1 MILKNATIL
10 NADFELVKK
19 DIKIDGQTIVDIADC
34 INGEN
39 EVDYSG
45 KTIVPGV
52 IDIHTHG
59 AALHDHCSGDKEGL
73 ARVCEFE
80 AKNGVTSFLPTTMT
94 VSEDMLIKAT
104 TAVAEFMKTQKSG
117 ATPLGV
123 HLEGPFFSMSKRG
136 AQPAEYIKEPN
147 ADMFYKIYDACGK
160 IVKIIDIAPET
171 NGALEFIDK
180 VKDTCTVSIGHTAAD
195 YETTKKGFEAGATHT
210 VHLYNAMTG
219 ATHRE
224 PGVAGAVWDNDSVTA
239 ELICDGVHIHPAIIR
254 TTFKLLGKRVV
265 MISDSL
271 SGTGLKD
278 GESFLDAGGHTITIN
293 NGKAT
298 LDDGTIAGSTT
309 NLFECVRRTISFG
322 IKFEDAFY
330 AATYAP
336 AKVIGVDNVL
346 GSIDIGKRADLVVID
361 DKLNIEAVYIKGKR
375 EA

>member
-1 MILKNATIL
+1 
-10 NADFELVKK
+10 
-19 DIKIDGQTIVDIADC
+19 
-34 INGEN
+34 
-39 EVDYSG
+39 
-45 KTIVPGV
+45 
-52 IDIHTHG
+52 
-59 AALHDHCSGDKEGL
+59 
-73 ARVCEFE
+73 
-80 AKNGVTSFLPTTMT
+80 MT

-136 AQPAEYIKEPN
+136 AQPAEYIKEPSV
-147 ADMFYKIYDACGK
+147 DMFYRIYDACEK
-160 IVKIIDIAPET
+160 TVKIIDIAPET
-171 NGALEFIDK
+171 NGALEFINK
-180 VKDTCTVSIGHTAAD
+180 VKDTCTVSIGHTAAN
-195 YETTKKGFEAGATHT
+195 YEQTKKGFEAGATHT

-224 PGVAGAVWDNDSVTA
+224 PGVAGAVWDNDSATA
-239 ELICDGVHIHPAIIR
+239 EIICDGVHIHPAIIR

-293 NGKAT
+293 GGKAT

-336 AKVIGVDNVL
+336 AKVIGMDGEI
-346 GSIDIGKRADLVVID
+346 GSIESGKIADLVFVD
-361 DKLNIEAVYIKGKR
+361 DKFNVLNVMVGGERNDYKN
-375 EA
+375 E

>member
-10 NADFELVKK
+10 NGEFELVKK
-19 DIKIDGQTIVDIADC
+19 DIKIEGETIVEIADS

-59 AALHDHCSGDKEGL
+59 AAVHDHCSGDMGGL
-73 ARVCEFE
+73 ARVAEFE

-94 VSEDMLIKAT
+94 VSEDMLINAT
-104 TAVAEFMKTQKSG
+104 KAVAEFMKTQQKG

-136 AQPAEYIKEPN
+136 AQPAEYIKDPN
-147 ADMFYKIYDACGK
+147 AEMFFRICDACGN

-171 NGALEFIDK
+171 NGALEFIKK
-180 VKDTCTVSIGHTAAD
+180 VKDTCTVSIGHTAAN
-195 YETTKKGFEAGATHT
+195 YEQTKKGFEAGATHT

-224 PGVAGAVWDNDSVTA
+224 PGVAGAVWDNDSATA

-293 NGKAT
+293 GGKAT

-330 AATYAP
+330 AATLAP
-336 AKVIGVDNVL
+336 AKVIGVDSFL
-346 GSIDIGKRADLVVID
+346 GSIEKGKRADLVVID
-361 DKLNIEAVYIKGKR
+361 NDLNIEAVYIKGKR